1 MTSPLIQGGLEFP
14 IKLTVKWD
22 SSECMEI
29 LEEKVKEVE
38 YPNAG
43 LYKESSKDILN
54 EVGVKIDDDECDDCE
69 GDDCEGDNDCE
80 VESEYDEYVILVE

>member
-1 MTSPLIQGGLEFP
+1 MASLLIQGGLEIP

-38 YPNAG
+38 YPKAE

-69 GDDCEGDNDCE
+69 GDNDCE
-80 VESEYDEYVILVE
+80 VESEDDEYVILVE